1 MKTARQDDPG
11 PLTALRLQLI
21 SAGYA
26 AIPVEGKRP
35 APKAWE
41 QMLCASPQEIALWE
55 RVYPYAENTGILC
68 RTTPVV
74 DIDISQEAPAR
85 AIEDLAREHFEKRG
99 IILVRF
105 GRAPKRAIFLR
116 TDEPFRKITGSVIAA
131 DGSEQKIEFLADGQQ
146 AVAFGIHPETQQ
158 AYRWFGGEP
167 GPTPREDLPYVR
179 ETDAQRFIDDAVNL
193 LIKEFGYT
201 RASKRP
207 KKEPKGNGRDDDDGG
222 AADWQLLLDNIRE
235 GRALHNSLRDLAAKI
250 IRSGTSPGAAV
261 NQLRALMEGSTAQ
274 RDARWK
280 ERYDEIPRLVESAEK
295 FREQEAEDT
304 AAAKASNLAP
314 CTIDETLAVFE
325 RWLILSDPTPVYAVL
340 GTVAA
345 NLLPGDPVWLGLV
358 GPPSSAKTEILNATS
373 MLPHVVQAATLT
385 AAALLSGVPKKHYDK
400 GARGGLLRQIGD
412 FGIIAL
418 KDFGS
423 ILSMHP
429 ETKAEVLAALR
440 EIYDGAWTRHL
451 GTDGGKT
458 LSWKGKLGLIFA
470 ATGVID
476 THYAVIGAMGD
487 RFLLSRLAPA
497 GRGQFER
504 ALKRW
509 PRDRAHAQGIGRG
522 RCSPIRRTATG
533 AACHQR
539 RRNPAIDRTISL
551 VVRLRGAVERDRV
564 SRELQAIY
572 GAEGTARIGLALE
585 RLLAGL
591 DTLGVERAKALEM
604 VEAVASTS
612 VPPIRRRAYEYLDSG
627 TKAAAST
634 TTVAEALALPTNTT
648 RRVLEELAAYG
659 LITRTAQGAGKA
671 DLWARA
677 AWEQHEA
684 GQQDAHAL

>member
-21 SAGYA
+21 SASYA
-26 AIPVEGKRP
+26 VIPVEGKRP

-55 RVYPYAENTGILC
+55 RAYPYAENTGILC

-74 DIDISQEAPAR
+74 DIDISQEAAAR
-85 AIEDLAREHFEKRG
+85 AIEDLAREHFEEHG
-99 IILVRF
+99 NILVRF

-116 TDEPFRKITGSVIAA
+116 TDEPFRKITGSIIAA

-222 AADWQLLLDNIRE
+222 AADWKLLLDNIRE
-235 GRALHNSLRDLAAKI
+235 GRALHDSLRDLAAKM
-250 IRSGTSPGAAV
+250 IRSGTSPGATV

-304 AAAKASNLAP
+304 AAAKASNLAL
-314 CTIDETLAVFE
+314 CTIDETLVVFE

-385 AAALLSGVPKKHYDK
+385 AAALLSGVPKKQYDK

-440 EIYDGAWTRHL
+440 EIYDGTWTRHL

-458 LSWKGKLGLIFA
+458 LSWKGKLGLIFG

-504 ALKRW
+504 ALKHVG
-509 PRDRAHAQGIGRG
+509 P
-522 RCSPIRRTATG
+522 ATG
-533 AACHQR
+533 RMRKELAEAVARLFAGR
-539 RRNPAIDRTISL
+539 RPEPRAISDEEIQHIDRTISL

-591 DTLGVERAKALEM
+591 DTLGVERAKALDM
-604 VEAVASTS
+604 VEAVALDS
-612 VPPIRRRAYEYLDSG
+612 VPPTRRRAYEYLDAG
-627 TKAAAST
+627 KNAAAST

-659 LITRTAQGAGKA
+659 LVTRTSQGAGKA
-671 DLWARA
+671 DLWARSP
-677 AWEQHEA
+677 WDEER
-684 GQQDAHAL
+684 AL